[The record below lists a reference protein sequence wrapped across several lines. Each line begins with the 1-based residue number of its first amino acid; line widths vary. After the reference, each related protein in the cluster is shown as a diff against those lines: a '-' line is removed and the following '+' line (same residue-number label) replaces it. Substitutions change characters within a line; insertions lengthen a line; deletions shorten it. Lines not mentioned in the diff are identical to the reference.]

1 MKILRDASTPSDP
14 EKLLDD
20 LLQRPLFAH
29 LSTVHEEGPR
39 ESPVWF
45 LWENKEIWILGNT
58 RTDSFPARIESE
70 PRCALGIVDFN
81 PATGLVQHAGIRGWG
96 SLLAHDRKRV
106 SRLFCKYMGAPEH
119 WDSRFTKVL
128 GDPAWVLVRISP
140 ETVVVRDQSYDRI

>member
-1 MKILRDASTPSDP
+1 MKILRDASTPDAP

-29 LSTVHEEGPR
+29 LSTVHEDGPR

-45 LWENKEIWILGNT
+45 LWEERELWILGNT
-58 RTDSFPARIESE
+58 QTDSFPARIENE

-81 PATGLVQHAGIRGWG
+81 PATGLVQHAGIRGG
-96 SLLAHDRKRV
+96 GTLLAHDCERV
-106 SRLFCKYMGAPEH
+106 SRLFYKYMGAPEH
-119 WDSRFTKVL
+119 WDSRFTNVL
-128 GDPAWVLVRISP
+128 GDPAWILIRISP

>member
-29 LSTVHEEGPR
+29 LSTIHEDGPR

-45 LWENKEIWILGNT
+45 LWEEGVIWILGNT
-58 RTDSFPARIESE
+58 QTDSFPARVENE
-70 PRCALGIVDFN
+70 PRCALGIVDFH
-81 PATGLVQHAGIRGWG
+81 PATGFVQHAGIRGCG
-96 SLLAHDRKRV
+96 SLFAHDRTQV
-106 SRLFCKYMGAPEH
+106 SRLFCKYMGAPER

-128 GDPAWVLVRISP
+128 DDPAWVLVRIIP
-140 ETVVVRDQSYDRI
+140 ETVVVRDQSYDLN